1 MLWAHAML
9 DLRFVVDHLAEVKTA
24 LARRNAAA
32 AASLDSIEELA
43 RRRKEAIS
51 ANERRA
57 AERNKANE
65 EMARLPKGSPEFLA
79 RRDELKRLSAE
90 QKEFEKEAA
99 SVEAEIQA
107 MLQGVPNLPL
117 PAPAVPD
124 GEDASGNVE
133 VKVWGERPSFPFPPR
148 PHWEIGGQLQILD
161 FDRAA
166 RLSGS
171 RFSVLFGAGAQ
182 LSRALIQ
189 FMLDLHTGEHGY
201 TEVQT
206 PFLVRGTAL
215 YGTGN
220 LPKFEQDLFKI
231 QGDAQ
236 DMLQAMYLIPTAEVP
251 VTNLHGGELLE
262 ADRLPLAYTAYTP
275 CFRSEAGSAGRDVR
289 GMIRQHQFDKVELV
303 RLTPAETAEEQHELL
318 TRHAEIV
325 LERLGLHYRRVLL
338 CAGDMGFSSQ
348 KTYDLEVWLPSEGQ
362 FREISS
368 CSWFGDFQARR
379 ADLRYRPEP
388 KAKPRFL
395 HTLNGS
401 ALAVGRTLIAV
412 LEQFQQADGS
422 ISLPEALRP
431 YLRGKAKIS
440 ASGALE

>member
-1 MLWAHAML
+1 MGSPML
-9 DLRFVVDHLAEVKTA
+9 DLRYVVDHLAEVKTA
-24 LARRNAAA
+24 LGRRNAAA
-32 AASLDSIEELA
+32 AAALDSIEALA
-43 RRRKEAIS
+43 RSRKEAIS
-51 ANERRA
+51 ASESRA

-79 RRDELKRLSAE
+79 RRDSLKQLSAE
-90 QKEFEKEAA
+90 QKEFEKKVGE
-99 SVEAEIQA
+99 VEAEIQQI
-107 MLQGVPNLPL
+107 LQGVPNMPL
-117 PAPAVPD
+117 PSVPD
-124 GEDASGNVE
+124 GAGAEDNRE
-133 VKVWGERPSFPFPPR
+133 VKVWGERPSFDFTPR
-148 PHWEIGGQLQILD
+148 PHWEIGTGLQILD

-166 RLSGS
+166 RLSGA
-171 RFSVLFGAGAQ
+171 RFSVLFGAGAR
-182 LSRALIQ
+182 LERALIQ
-189 FMLDLHTGEHGY
+189 FMLDLHTGHHGY

-215 YGTGN
+215 FGTGN

-231 QGDAQ
+231 HGDAP

-251 VTNLHGGELLE
+251 VTNLHGSELLE
-262 ADRLPLAYTAYTP
+262 ADRLPVAYAAYTP

-303 RLTPAETAEEQHELL
+303 RLATPETAEAQHEAL

-325 LERLGLHYRRVLL
+325 LEQLGLHYRRMLL

-348 KTYDLEVWLPSEGQ
+348 KTYDLEVWLPSENQ

-368 CSWFGDFQARR
+368 CSWFGDFQSRR

-395 HTLNGS
+395 HTINGS
-401 ALAVGRTLIAV
+401 ALAVGRTLIAI
-412 LEQFQQADGS
+412 LEQFQRADGS
-422 ISLPEALRP
+422 VLIPPALRP
-431 YLRGKAKIS
+431 YMGGMEVLCK
-440 ASGALE
+440 

>member
-51 ANERRA
+51 ASERRA

-99 SVEAEIQA
+99 AVEAEIQA
-107 MLQGVPNLPL
+107 VLQGVPNLPL

-133 VKVWGERPSFPFPPR
+133 VKVWGERPSFPFTPR

>member
-1 MLWAHAML
+1 ML

-24 LARRNAAA
+24 LARRNNAA

-51 ANERRA
+51 ASERRA

-99 SVEAEIQA
+99 AVEAEIQA

-133 VKVWGERPSFPFPPR
+133 VKVWGERPSFPFTPR

-171 RFSVLFGAGAQ
+171 RFSVLFGAGAR

-231 QGDAQ
+231 QGEAS

-262 ADRLPLAYTAYTP
+262 ADRLPLAYAAYTP

-303 RLTPAETAEEQHELL
+303 RFTPAEAAEEQHELL

-325 LERLGLHYRRVLL
+325 LERLGLHHRRVLL

-422 ISLPEALRP
+422 VTLPEALRP
-431 YLRGKAKIS
+431 YLGGKAKIS

>member
-1 MLWAHAML
+1 ML
-9 DLRFVVDHLAEVKTA
+9 DLRFVVDHLPEVRTA

-32 AASLDSIEELA
+32 AASLGAIEELA
-43 RRRKEAIS
+43 RRRKEAIAS
-51 ANERRA
+51 SERLA
-57 AERNKANE
+57 AERNRANE

-90 QKEFEKEAA
+90 QKEREKEAA
-99 SVEAEIQA
+99 AVEAEIQGI
-107 MLQGVPNLPL
+107 LQGVPNLPL
-117 PAPAVPD
+117 AAPAVPD
-124 GEDASGNVE
+124 GEDASSNVE
-133 VKVWGERPSFPFPPR
+133 VKVWGERPAFSFAPK
-148 PHWEIGGQLQILD
+148 PHWELGVQLRILD

-166 RLSGS
+166 KLSGS
-171 RFSVLFGAGAQ
+171 RFSVLFGAGAR
-182 LSRALIQ
+182 LERALIQ
-189 FMLDLHTGEHGY
+189 FMLDLHTEEHGY

-231 QGDAQ
+231 QGDAP

-262 ADRLPLAYTAYTP
+262 ADRLPLAYVAYTP

-303 RLTPAETAEEQHELL
+303 RLVTVETAEEQHELL
-318 TRHAEIV
+318 TRHGEIV

-348 KTYDLEVWLPSEGQ
+348 KTYDLEVWLPSEGN

-395 HTLNGS
+395 HTINGS

-412 LEQFQQADGS
+412 LEQYQQEDGS
-422 ISLPEALRP
+422 VKLPEVLRP
-431 YLRGKAKIS
+431 YLGGKRRIGV
-440 ASGALE
+440 SGALE